1 MSSVQN
7 ELELMGKL
15 LDVAAL
21 RHRVIAGNLSNV
33 NTPNYRRYEV
43 KFEEMFN
50 DAMKGGEMARAK
62 DVQPH
67 VVQDEVTPTREDGNN
82 VTLEREVGDLMKN
95 SLYFETLTHLLTKK
109 ISGIR
114 NAITGRT

>member
-1 MSSVQN
+1 MSVNN

-50 DAMKGGEMARAK
+50 RAMKQGGADRAK
-62 DVQPH
+62 EIEPQVIL
-67 VVQDEVTPTREDGNN
+67 DELSPAKEDGNN
-82 VTLEREVGDLMKN
+82 VTLEKELGDLMKN
-95 SLYFETLTHLLTKK
+95 SLYFETLTQLLSSK
-109 ISGIR
+109 IDGIR
-114 NAITGRT
+114 NAITGRTS